1 MYEYDKATNTLGSPL
16 TVSEYSYLYETIGYG
31 SGTGTENRINRLTFT
46 LPNAKPL
53 AVVYRYLSNASH
65 DITLNNTATLLAQD
79 KKITSVTDSQNVKIT
94 SSSWNANA
102 KEGVYVYKVD
112 KDNNGL
118 YLSGA
123 KFSFY
128 AWDSTKNDWSL
139 VTNQIVTDD
148 DGQLVDGEGHNLS
161 KIMDENNVQF
171 RNQAFKLV
179 ETMPPAGYIL
189 DPDNAYYFY
198 IPDSDKSK
206 YPENLPADLSAYHAL
221 SVGGYLYLT
230 NEKSQDYEL
239 PSTGGAG
246 TLPYTAVGGT
256 MMLSALAYSFIHR
269 KRRHEGRADD

>member
-1 MYEYDKATNTLGSPL
+1 M
-16 TVSEYSYLYETIGYG
+16 
-31 SGTGTENRINRLTFT
+31 TFT

-79 KKITSVTDSQNVKIT
+79 KKITSVTDSQYVKIT

-102 KEGVYVYKVD
+102 KEGVYAYKVD

-139 VTNQIVTDD
+139 VSDEIVTDEQ
-148 DGQLVDGEGHNLS
+148 GALVNTAGKNLS
-161 KIMDENNVQF
+161 EIMNSQKVQL

-179 ETMPPAGYIL
+179 ETQAPAGYIF
-189 DPDNAYYFY
+189 DPNNAYYFY
-198 IPDSDKSK
+198 IPDSDVTT
-206 YPENLPADLSAYHAL
+206 YPEKLPSDLSAYHVTSA
-221 SVGGYLYLT
+221 GGYLYLP
-230 NEKSQDYEL
+230 NEKEQTQDYVL
-239 PSTGGAG
+239 PSTGGTG
-246 TLPYTAVGGT
+246 TLPFTAVGGT
-256 MMLSALAYSFIHR
+256 MMLTALVYSFIHH
-269 KRRHEGRADD
+269 KRRREGRADD